1 MAEGEGEPPVHSYR
15 ISGLAVASQLELLGA
30 IDAPANDDAPDITVR
45 LQAAPQTLAGG
56 VAGGPNWEIEGERV
70 LLRVPRVGRF
80 LIEGGRHIGVELE
93 PGATP
98 RDASIFVLGV
108 SFGILLHQ
116 RGAMALHGAAV
127 ARDGRALAICGAS
140 GDGKS
145 TLSTALCR
153 AGFEFVAD
161 DICAVS
167 LGDDG
172 RPLVWPDGRQLKL
185 WREAIDQLGV
195 AQSQGAAV
203 RGGIEKYF
211 IGAPAAA
218 IAAPRLTAIYV
229 LNDVRPPRAE
239 AIEPLNLPDAM
250 RALDLQAYR
259 PAIRAR
265 IASKPHNLAQ
275 SAAVLRHARAF
286 RFDRPRGFEHM
297 DRLVEALAAHWEA
310 LGR

>member
-1 MAEGEGEPPVHSYR
+1 VHSYR

-45 LQAAPQTLAGG
+45 LQSAPRTLAGG

-93 PGATP
+93 PGATA
-98 RDASIFVLGV
+98 RDASLFVLGV

-116 RGAMALHGAAV
+116 RGAMVLHGAAV

-145 TLSTALCR
+145 TLATALCR

-161 DICAVS
+161 DICAVG
-167 LGDDG
+167 LGDEG
-172 RPLVWPDGRQLKL
+172 RPVVWPDGRQLKL
-185 WREAIDQLGV
+185 WREAIERLGM
-195 AQSQGAAV
+195 APDQGAAV
-203 RGGIEKYF
+203 RDGIEKYF
-211 IGAPAAA
+211 IGPPATAMTP
-218 IAAPRLTAIYV
+218 PRLTAIYV
-229 LNDVRPPRAE
+229 LGEARAPRPE
-239 AIEPLNLPDAM
+239 GIEPLNLPDAM

-265 IASKPHNLAQ
+265 IGSKPRNLAQ
-275 SAAVLRHARAF
+275 SAAVLSHARTF
-286 RFDRPRGFEHM
+286 RFERPRGFEHM
-297 DRLVEALAAHWEA
+297 DRLVAALAAHWDA